1 MIEENNCSRT
11 DCYPED
17 TGCQCGETDYTKC
30 KYYNLKKANLDTPE
44 KESENL
50 ERFPW
55 TGSTLGLHDLN
66 YISSH
71 SNLIIIGVVGTAKT
85 GKTTFLALL
94 YCLLRHGN
102 KIGGFSFAGSYTL
115 VGWEDIA
122 SNLSWKSG
130 DPKIQFPPH
139 TTSNAGRVPGLLHL
153 ALKGTDGL
161 IHNVIFTDAPGEWFK
176 DWSINKKDIK
186 AEGANWIYKNAS
198 SFLLFAD
205 CDKLSGIE
213 RGRTRN
219 DINQLFLRLK
229 ENINNRPLCLI
240 WSKSDIEI
248 DNGIKSGISKHLS
261 SNFNHYS
268 ELNVSARK
276 TEVSWQEN
284 VLNSIDYLLNFTLS
298 KMNPNL
304 ELPVF
309 NQEDLFL
316 AKRKSNNLYGK

>member
-1 MIEENNCSRT
+1 MIEEKSCSRM

-17 TGCQCGETDYTKC
+17 TGCQCGETDHTKC
-30 KYYNLKKANLDTPE
+30 KYYKQ
-44 KESENL
+44 KESKSDNLEKDSGNL

-66 YISSH
+66 FISSQ

-102 KIGGFSFAGSYTL
+102 KIGDYSFAGSYTL
-115 VGWEDIA
+115 IGWEDIA
-122 SNLSWKSG
+122 SNLSWKPN

-153 ALKGTDGL
+153 ALKGMDGL

-176 DWSINKKDIK
+176 DWSVNKNDVK
-186 AEGANWIYKNAS
+186 AAGANWIYKNAC
-198 SFLLFAD
+198 SFLMFAD
-205 CDKLSGIE
+205 CDKLSGAE

-219 DINQLFLRLK
+219 DISQLFLRLK
-229 ENINNRPLCLI
+229 ENINDRPLCLI

-248 DNGIKSGISKHLS
+248 DAGIKAGISKYLS
-261 SNFNHYS
+261 SNFRCHS

-276 TEVSWQEN
+276 TEDCWQKN
-284 VLNSIDYLLNFTLS
+284 VLNSIDYLLTSTLS
-298 KMNPNL
+298 KMNPSL
-304 ELPVF
+304 ELPILK
-309 NQEDLFL
+309 QEDLFL
-316 AKRKSNNLYGK
+316 AKRKSNN

>member
-1 MIEENNCSRT
+1 MIEAKSCSRA

-17 TGCQCGETDYTKC
+17 TGCQCGEADHTKC
-30 KYYNLKKANLDTPE
+30 KYYNQKESKSDTLE
-44 KESENL
+44 KESGNL

-71 SNLIIIGVVGTAKT
+71 SNLIIVGVAGTAKT

-102 KIGGFSFAGSYTL
+102 KIGDFSFAGSYTL
-115 VGWEDIA
+115 TGWEDIA
-122 SNLSWKSG
+122 SNLSWKSD

-161 IHNVIFTDAPGEWFK
+161 VYNAIFTDAPGEWFK

-186 AEGANWIYKNAS
+186 AEGANWIYKNAN
-198 SFLLFAD
+198 SFLMFAD
-205 CDKLSGIE
+205 CDKLSGTE
-213 RGRTRN
+213 RGRARN

-229 ENINNRPLCLI
+229 ENINNRPICLV

-248 DNGIKSGISKHLS
+248 DAGIKGGISKYLS
-261 SNFNHYS
+261 SNFKYYN

-276 TEVSWQEN
+276 TEDCWQKN
-284 VLNSIDYLLNFTLS
+284 VLNSIDYLLTSTLS
-298 KMNPNL
+298 EMNSPL
-304 ELPVF
+304 ELAVF

-316 AKRKSNNLYGK
+316 SKRKSNN

>member
-1 MIEENNCSRT
+1 MIQAKNCSRA

-17 TGCQCGETDYTKC
+17 TGCQCGETDHTKC
-30 KYYNLKKANLDTPE
+30 RYYNLKESKSNPLE
-44 KESENL
+44 KESGNL

-102 KIGGFSFAGSYTL
+102 KIGDYSFAGSYTL
-115 VGWEDIA
+115 IGWEDIA
-122 SNLSWKSG
+122 SNLSWKPD

-153 ALKGTDGL
+153 ALKGTDGRL
-161 IHNVIFTDAPGEWFK
+161 HNIIFTDAPGEWFK

-186 AEGANWIYKNAS
+186 AEGANWIYKNACA
-198 SFLLFAD
+198 FLMFAD
-205 CDKLSGIE
+205 CDKLSGAE
-213 RGRTRN
+213 RGKARN
-219 DINQLFLRLK
+219 DINQLSLRLK

-248 DNGIKSGISKHLS
+248 DAGIKSVISKYLS
-261 SNFNHYS
+261 SCFNYYG
-268 ELNVSARK
+268 EFNVSARK
-276 TEVSWQEN
+276 TEDCWQKN
-284 VLNSIDYLLNFTLS
+284 VLNSIVYLLTYILS
-298 KMNPNL
+298 EMNPPL

-316 AKRKSNNLYGK
+316 AKCKSNN

>member
-1 MIEENNCSRT
+1 MTEERNCSRI

-30 KYYNLKKANLDTPE
+30 KHYKQ
-44 KESENL
+44 KESESNAIEKEGGSL

-71 SNLIIIGVVGTAKT
+71 SNLTIIGVVGTAKT

-94 YCLLRHGN
+94 YCLLRHGY
-102 KIGGFSFAGSYTL
+102 KVGDFSFAGSYTL
-115 VGWEDIA
+115 TGWEDIA
-122 SNLSWKSG
+122 SNLSWKSD

-161 IHNVIFTDAPGEWFK
+161 VHNVIFTDAPGEWFK
-176 DWSINKKDIK
+176 NWSVNKKDIN
-186 AEGANWIYKNAS
+186 AEGANWIYKNAH
-198 SFLLFAD
+198 SFLMFAD
-205 CDKLSGIE
+205 CEKLAGAE
-213 RGRTRN
+213 RGAARN
-219 DINQLFLRLK
+219 DIMQLFVRLK
-229 ENINNRPLCLI
+229 ENIKNRQVCLI

-248 DNGIKSGISKHLS
+248 HAGVKDGISKYLS
-261 SNFNHYS
+261 SNFSLCN
-268 ELNVSARK
+268 ELSVSARK
-276 TEVSWQEN
+276 TEDCWQKN
-284 VLNSIDYLLNFTLS
+284 VLNSIDYVLASTLS
-298 KMNPNL
+298 GMNPPL

-309 NQEDLFL
+309 NQDDLFL
-316 AKRKSNNLYGK
+316 AKRR